1 MEKNLRLSE
10 VTQYHIN
17 CDYFSMLTT
26 KDLDGPDAPAYMV
39 DDLLCYMRYT
49 DAPALP
55 VMFAY
60 HVGEEMGL
68 RVPDTVPLA
77 VRIIHELER
86 TLPMDRVTWEEA
98 FNDWIVPAF
107 NSVRF

>member
-1 MEKNLRLSE
+1 MEQHPKLSE
-10 VTQYHIN
+10 LTYWHLEN
-17 CDYFSMLTT
+17 WDFSTLTAQ
-26 KDLDGPDAPAYMV
+26 DLEGPDAPAYLV
-39 DDLLCYMRYT
+39 DDLLYYMTYT
-49 DAPALP
+49 NTPGLP

-68 RVPDTVPLA
+68 RVPETVPLA
-77 VRIIHELER
+77 VRVVHELER
-86 TLPMDRVTWEEA
+86 TMPTERVTWEEA

>member
-1 MEKNLRLSE
+1 MEKKLKLSE
-10 VTQYHIN
+10 VTQSQLEQ
-17 CDYFSMLTT
+17 DDFSTLTE
-26 KDLDGPDAPAYMV
+26 KDLEGPDASAYMV
-39 DDLLCYMRYT
+39 DDLLYYMNY
-49 DAPALP
+49 ANSPSLP

-68 RVPDTVPLA
+68 RVPDTVSLV

-86 TLPMDRVTWEEA
+86 TMPMDRVTWSEA

>member
-1 MEKNLRLSE
+1 MTERLKLSE
-10 VTQYHIN
+10 VTNEQIMR
-17 CDYFSMLTT
+17 DDFSMLTT

-49 DAPALP
+49 DAPALA
-55 VMFAY
+55 VMYAY

-68 RVPDTVPLA
+68 RVPETVPLA
-77 VRIIHELER
+77 VRVVHELER
-86 TLPMDRVTWEEA
+86 TMPMDRVTWEEA

>member
-1 MEKNLRLSE
+1 MGKHLKLSE
-10 VTQYHIN
+10 VTREQIEH
-17 CDYFSMLTT
+17 DDFSMLTE
-26 KDLDGPDAPAYMV
+26 KDLEGPDAPAYMV
-39 DDLLCYMRYT
+39 DDLLFYMKHT

-68 RVPDTVPLA
+68 RAPETVPLA
-77 VRIIHELER
+77 VRVVHELER
-86 TLPMDRVTWEEA
+86 TMPMDRVTWGEA